1 MSYTVKTMLFVWLI
15 IIIIKNNNN
24 NIGLRTGLKGLGSK
38 AHLGSCLAATPF
50 CIIFSV

>member
-1 MSYTVKTMLFVWLI
+1 MSYTVKTMLIVWLI
-15 IIIIKNNNN
+15 IIINNNN